1 MKPTAQD
8 KGFSFKE
15 VIGIF
20 WEWRQASISVEVC
33 FFGKAQSSDT
43 VRVSIDGLVSLVDPE
58 GIITV
63 SGDGREIELD
73 LRGCEFQHAR
83 EVPER
88 QDVFDP
94 LDPDSILQVK
104 FPNGEIC
111 LIFPY
116 RRVAPSTLAHKRAA
130 NGLEW
135 LRSKLGNS
143 GANAWMKNA
152 DSETAK
158 AAAKIFSLAGGYDRS
173 SKPGTS
179 RTGPPI
185 FPVAAFLVI
194 FLLAA
199 FVLTP
204 ANLPRLLWEIGVSQR
219 SMSDP
224 SAMVW
229 AIRQEGNYYC
239 SGSVLAGRKPGQF
252 MKQAD
257 ALTLGYQPALGHY
270 CGNGTENIRPDGD
283 ISAFFIQLGQS
294 GGRLFSRLLNLS
306 RSLLSGADPQSASA
320 RPLPATGAQFP
331 RSAKAGS
338 PKGPGMPGFSAAA
351 SPAESA
357 GGVAA
362 NSSSASVP
370 VPGTP
375 RP

>member
-33 FFGKAQSSDT
+33 FFGKAESSDT
-43 VRVSIDGLVSLVDPE
+43 VRVSIDGMVSLVDPE

-83 EVPER
+83 ELPGR
-88 QDVFDP
+88 QEVFDP

-104 FPNGEIC
+104 FPNGEVC
-111 LIFPY
+111 LLFPY
-116 RRVAPSTLAHKRAA
+116 RRVAPSTLAHKRETS
-130 NGLEW
+130 GHEW

-143 GANAWMKNA
+143 APSAWMRKA
-152 DSETAK
+152 DSKGRGAVTVS
-158 AAAKIFSLAGGYDRS
+158 SLAGGRDRT
-173 SKPGTS
+173 SKPGIS

-194 FLLAA
+194 FLIVA
-199 FVLTP
+199 FALTP
-204 ANLPRLLWEIGVSQR
+204 ANVPKLLFEIGVGQK

-224 SAMVW
+224 NAAVW
-229 AIRQEGNYYC
+229 AIQQEGNYYC
-239 SGSVLAGRKPGQF
+239 SGSVLAGRKPGHF

-270 CGNGTENIRPDGD
+270 CGSGTETEGAPGGSF
-283 ISAFFIQLGQS
+283 SAFFVQLGQS
-294 GGRLFSRLLNLS
+294 GGRILSKLVNLS
-306 RSLLSGADPQSASA
+306 RSLLADSYA
-320 RPLPATGAQFP
+320 R
-331 RSAKAGS
+331 
-338 PKGPGMPGFSAAA
+338 SAAA
-351 SPAESA
+351 TPLTAVVPGAPAARQAQSRTPGIFASSPAASA
-357 GGVAA
+357 VSPSGVAA
-362 NSSSASVP
+362 NSSSAALP
-370 VPGTP
+370 VPA
-375 RP
+375 R

>member
-73 LRGCEFQHAR
+73 LRGCEFRHAR
-83 EVPER
+83 ELPGPR
-88 QDVFDP
+88 DVFDP

-130 NGLEW
+130 SGLEW
-135 LRSKLGNS
+135 LRSKLGHPVT
-143 GANAWMKNA
+143 GAWMRNVK
-152 DSETAK
+152 SEAGK
-158 AAAKIFSLAGGYDRS
+158 GGGKILSLTGGRNRG

-179 RTGPPI
+179 RIGPPI

-194 FLLAA
+194 FLIVAGA
-199 FVLTP
+199 LTP
-204 ANLPRLLWEIGVSQR
+204 GNIPKLLSEIGVSRR
-219 SMSDP
+219 SISNP
-224 SAMVW
+224 NAMVW

-257 ALTLGYQPALGHY
+257 ALMLGYQPALGHY
-270 CGNGTENIRPDGD
+270 CGTDAESGDVPDGN

-320 RPLPATGAQFP
+320 KPLVPGAPAPQRVPAD
-331 RSAKAGS
+331 S
-338 PKGPGMPGFSAAA
+338 PKGPGMSDFSAAV
-351 SPAESA
+351 SA
-357 GGVAA
+357 AQGAGSVAA
-362 NSSSASVP
+362 NSSSATIP
-370 VPGTP
+370 MQGTP
-375 RP
+375 HP

>member
-8 KGFSFKE
+8 KGFSFKK

-33 FFGKAQSSDT
+33 FFGKAESSDT

-73 LRGCEFQHAR
+73 LRGCEFRHAR

-88 QDVFDP
+88 QDIFDP

-104 FPNGEIC
+104 FPNGEVC

-130 NGLEW
+130 SGLDW
-135 LRSKLGNS
+135 LRGKLGHPVT
-143 GANAWMKNA
+143 GAWMKKA
-152 DSETAK
+152 DSHTGK
-158 AAAKIFSLAGGYDRS
+158 AGARIFSLSGGYDRS

-179 RTGPPI
+179 RTGPPL

-194 FLLAA
+194 FLMAA
-199 FVLTP
+199 FALTP
-204 ANLPRLLWEIGVSQR
+204 GSFSKLLSEIGVSQR

-224 SAMVW
+224 NAMVW
-229 AIRQEGNYYC
+229 AIQQEGNYYC

-257 ALTLGYQPALGHY
+257 ALTRGYQPALGHY
-270 CGNGTENIRPDGD
+270 CGSGMENTAPDGN

-294 GGRLFSRLLNLS
+294 GGRLFSRLLSLS
-306 RSLLSGADPQSASA
+306 RSLLSGADPRSASA
-320 RPLPATGAQFP
+320 RPLPAAPAP
-331 RSAKAGS
+331 RSAQASS
-338 PKGPGMPGFSAAA
+338 PKSPGMSGFSTP
-351 SPAESA
+351 SPVAESA
-357 GGVAA
+357 GNVAA
-362 NSSSASVP
+362 SSSSATVP

-375 RP
+375 RPE